1 MASNNLSLIDTKSIE
16 HMTNLTEKQ
25 KGYLTEKGI
34 EMVKAMNESGIFS
47 KNDIT
52 RCISDAIDYKIKEHE
67 QEVKKKLEE
76 EIKNKNFKEDSYY
89 NGRVYVYQKYVEV
102 EMDKKV
108 VEQKTFKSKESY
120 KMWLKLSEKKKKE
133 KNIK

>member
-1 MASNNLSLIDTKSIE
+1 MASNNLSQIDIKSIE
-16 HMTNLTEKQ
+16 HMTDLTETQ
-25 KGYLTEKGI
+25 KGYLTEKGV
-34 EMVKAMNESGIFS
+34 EMVKAMNESGIFT

-52 RCISDAIDYKIKEHE
+52 RCISDAIDYKIKERE

-76 EIKNKNFKEDSYY
+76 EIKNGNFKEESYY
-89 NGRVYVYQKYVEV
+89 NGRVYIYQKYVEV

-120 KMWLKLSEKKKKE
+120 KMWLKLSEKNKKNKI
-133 KNIK
+133 NN

>member
-1 MASNNLSLIDTKSIE
+1 MASNNLSQIDIKSIE
-16 HMTNLTEKQ
+16 HMTDLTETQ
-25 KGYLTEKGI
+25 KGYLTEKGV
-34 EMVKAMNESGIFS
+34 EMVKAMNESGIFT

-52 RCISDAIDYKIKEHE
+52 RCISDAIDYKIKERE

-76 EIKNKNFKEDSYY
+76 EIKNGNFKEESYY
-89 NGRVYVYQKYVEV
+89 NGRVYIYQKYVEV

-120 KMWLKLSEKKKKE
+120 KMWLKLSEKNKKRKI
-133 KNIK
+133 NN

>member
-1 MASNNLSLIDTKSIE
+1 MASNNLSQIDIKSIE
-16 HMTNLTEKQ
+16 HMTDLTETQ

-34 EMVKAMNESGIFS
+34 EMVKAMNESGIFT

-52 RCISDAIDYKIKEHE
+52 RCISDAIDYKIKERE

-76 EIKNKNFKEDSYY
+76 EIKNGNFKEESYY
-89 NGRVYVYQKYVEV
+89 NGRVYIYQKYVEV

-120 KMWLKLSEKKKKE
+120 KMWLKLSEKEKNKKK
-133 KNIK
+133 KN